1 MTEHR
6 LPDDWRHWPD
16 DPWAL
21 LGVDRDADR
30 ETIRRSYADLIRR
43 YKPEHFPEEFR
54 RIREAYEI
62 AGRFGE
68 MNPGIIAWTTE
79 PSGHDQLASAMSGW
93 RHFWVPEHV
102 REAKTFPEV
111 YALLCDWSRSGAD
124 PSSFLTLYWMLRLDA
139 GLDPQRL
146 PVDWILAAFL
156 ARVRDARM
164 QSLYHMEL
172 LRRSER
178 CVRGDGQALYRALAD
193 DSFCLTF
200 GRLRLEAAFD
210 SGCWDFARDELDRMR
225 ATLSHDRA
233 AWILFLLEISKRLPW
248 NEDGP
253 GTALSSDCAAELST
267 AADLHFKL
275 WDEFDEYDELQSLR
289 ADWREARHYLDEQ
302 GLCRPLL
309 DLIPETCERSVFHW
323 RERLL
328 LAVQAWNASPDAA
341 LKALDRLAEFRP
353 LLNRF
358 LELFSQADP
367 EGDSALDEY
376 PSWRL
381 AELLDAI
388 DENQYSSSREA
399 LLRECLRDGLCARD
413 VVDRIEGDGRLAYL
427 SGTFRNQLSHDL
439 PLHCVLRA
447 RRMFEV

>member
-6 LPDDWRHWPD
+6 LPDDWRDWPD

-30 ETIRRSYADLIRR
+30 ETIRRAYVDLIRR

-54 RIREAYEI
+54 RIREAYEVVW
-62 AGRFGE
+62 RFRDTG
-68 MNPGIIAWTTE
+68 PGIRTAKSE
-79 PSGHDQLASAMSGW
+79 LAGHHVTSSAMGGW
-93 RHFWVPEHV
+93 LYFWVPEHA
-102 REAKTFPEV
+102 RDAKTFPEA
-111 YALLCDWSRSGAD
+111 YALLCDWSRSAAV

-156 ARVRDARM
+156 ARVKDTRIQA
-164 QSLYHMEL
+164 LYHVEL
-172 LRRSER
+172 LRCPER
-178 CVRGDGQALYRALAD
+178 CVRGSGESLYKALEGDPFRV
-193 DSFCLTF
+193 TF
-200 GRLRLEAAFD
+200 GRLRLEAAAAAG
-210 SGCWDFARDELDRMR
+210 SWDFARDELDRMR

-248 NEDGP
+248 SEDGP
-253 GTALSSDCAAELST
+253 GASLSSDCAAELST
-267 AADLHFKL
+267 AADFHFKL

-302 GLCRPLL
+302 GLCLPLL
-309 DLIPETCERSVFHW
+309 DLVPETWERSVFDW

-328 LAVQAWNASPDAA
+328 LAVQAWNASPEAA
-341 LKALDRLAEFRP
+341 LKALDRLAEFRR
-353 LLNRF
+353 LLNWF
-358 LELFSQADP
+358 LDLFAEADP
-367 EGDSALDEY
+367 PGNSRAVDY
-376 PSWRL
+376 PEWRL
-381 AELLDAI
+381 AVLLDAI
-388 DENQYSSSREA
+388 DENQYTNSRAA

-413 VVDRIEGDGRLAYL
+413 VVDRIEGDGRLAHL
-427 SGTFRNQLSHDL
+427 SGTFRDQLSHDL
-439 PLHCVLRA
+439 PLQCVLRA